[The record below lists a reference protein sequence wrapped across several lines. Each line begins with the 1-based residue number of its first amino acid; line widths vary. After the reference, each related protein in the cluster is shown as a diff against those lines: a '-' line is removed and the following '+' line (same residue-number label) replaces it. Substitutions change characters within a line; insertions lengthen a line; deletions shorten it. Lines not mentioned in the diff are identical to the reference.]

1 MKCTLFLPYIDYY
14 NTNFDVDDNYYSN
27 GGYEKALKA
36 NDEMYKDSVYSF
48 ITNFEPLGQQNTFNS
63 TISAFNGKVSK
74 NEEKTS
80 DSSCEA
86 SVYNEQMQEE
96 TIDGL
101 KSYLRSQDVFILF
114 IKLDY
119 YTIEEEFESDLKMW
133 FSSHNKINSVNASDE
148 WKFQN
153 EPKRNIRIK
162 IDDFNADL
170 INSKILEI
178 SNDGFVIL
186 VEKINYII

>member
-36 NDEMYKDSVYSF
+36 NDEMYKDSVYNF
-48 ITNFEPLGQQNTFNS
+48 ISNYESLGQQNVFNS
-63 TISAFNGKVSK
+63 TMNVFNTKVSK
-74 NEEKTS
+74 NEEKTAY
-80 DSSCEA
+80 SSCEA
-86 SVYNEQMQEE
+86 TIYNEEMKDE

-114 IKLDY
+114 VKLDY

-170 INSKILEI
+170 INSKILEV

-186 VEKINYII
+186 VEKIKYII